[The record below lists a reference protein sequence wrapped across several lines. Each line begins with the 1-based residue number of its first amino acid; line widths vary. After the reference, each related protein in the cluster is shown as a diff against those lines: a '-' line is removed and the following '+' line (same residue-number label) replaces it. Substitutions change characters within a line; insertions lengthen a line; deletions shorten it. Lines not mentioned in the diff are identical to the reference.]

1 MNGYLILLPSNK
13 KILLNNQTTKIGRN
27 QENDIIIKNSFV
39 SKFHC
44 EIIHLANDYIIKDLG
59 SRNGTF
65 VNGEKIPG
73 EVTLK
78 NHDVL
83 TFNSTKP
90 MFKFISEEESSPET
104 EQKVSESFYTKPL
117 KKLNDYV
124 AFRMKYIILIT
135 VFIFILTALALYIF
149 RDKNGNDKYSA
160 GINEDIVYKNYSELM
175 EKFGEKYL
183 TNHEIIAKIKKYIVQ
198 YKNDSTYTVSMENR
212 EKYIDMIEDIF
223 KAYKIPMELS
233 YLALIESNYNPKAYN
248 RFSGARGLW
257 QFMPETAIQY
267 GLIVNKKIDERT
279 DPVKST
285 QAAANYLHN
294 LISIFGVHSFTLTIA
309 AFNVGDGTIMYS
321 LKKID
326 DPVKD
331 RNFWYLYKN
340 DLIPDETKEY
350 VLKALAV
357 IIMSENS
364 ELFK

>member
-1 MNGYLILLPSNK
+1 MNSYLILLPSNK
-13 KILLNNQTTKIGRN
+13 KILLNKQVTKIGRN

-44 EIIHLANDYIIKDLG
+44 EIINSENDYIIKDL
-59 SRNGTF
+59 SSKNGTF
-65 VNGEKIPG
+65 VNGDKIQS
-73 EVTLK
+73 EVKLK

-90 MFKFISEEESSPET
+90 MFKFISEESSSDAENIL
-104 EQKVSESFYTKPL
+104 ESFYTRPL
-117 KKLNDYV
+117 KKLNDYI
-124 AFRMKYIILIT
+124 AFRLKYIILISA
-135 VFIFILTALALYIF
+135 FIFILTGLALYIF

-160 GINEDIVYKNYSELM
+160 YINEDIIYKKYSELM

-183 TNHEIIAKIKKYIVQ
+183 TNHEIISKIRKYIIQ
-198 YKNDSTYTVSMENR
+198 YNSDNTYKISMDNR
-212 EKYIDMIEDIF
+212 KKYIDMIEDIF
-223 KAYKIPMELS
+223 KAYKVPFELS
-233 YLALIESNYNPKAYN
+233 YLALIESNYNPKSYN
-248 RFSGARGLW
+248 KYSGARGLW
-257 QFMPETAIQY
+257 QLMPETAVQY

-285 QAAANYLHN
+285 QAAAAYLHN

-350 VLKALAV
+350 VLKALAI
-357 IIMSENS
+357 IIMSENR

>member
-13 KILLNNQTTKIGRN
+13 KILLNNQVTKIGRN

-44 EIIHLANDYIIKDLG
+44 EIIFDDNNYIIKDL
-59 SRNGTF
+59 SSKNGTF
-65 VNGEKIPG
+65 VNGEKISG
-73 EVTLK
+73 DAILK
-78 NHDVL
+78 DHDVL

-90 MFKFISEEESSPET
+90 MFKFFKGESSSGF
-104 EQKVSESFYTKPL
+104 VNAGESFYSKPL

-124 AFRMKYIILIT
+124 AFRMKYIILISIF
-135 VFIFILTALALYIF
+135 VFILAGLGLYIF
-149 RDKNGNDKYSA
+149 RDKNGNDKYSFK
-160 GINEDIVYKNYSELM
+160 IKEDIVYKKYSELM

-183 TNHEIIAKIKKYIVQ
+183 SNPDIISKIRKYIIH
-198 YKNDSTYTVSMENR
+198 YKSDNTYKISMENR

-223 KAYKIPMELS
+223 KAYKVPLELS

-267 GLIVNKKIDERT
+267 GLIVNRKIDERT

-285 QAAANYLHN
+285 QAAAAYLHN

-357 IIMSENS
+357 IIMSENRDV
-364 ELFK
+364 FN